1 MIGSTPETQDLVTL
15 ARSKFD
21 RLSESELK
29 MLRAASAS
37 ECAYCGPSD
46 GDHDPGNDPAKA
58 DEWSGQ
64 RTIRAA
70 LIRWLGV
77 EQPVKVHHRGIQVH
91 AAQIA
96 DALDLAFVTVPFPLA
111 FINCVFASEINLHN
125 AQHEA
130 LYLRASRTAAIV
142 ADGLKVRGDLF
153 LDAGNAEDEVRLA
166 GAEIGGN
173 LLSDFATFKRGLL
186 ADGIKVN
193 GYMSFRAGNAEDEV
207 RLAGAEI
214 GGNLLC
220 DDASFKRGLLA
231 DGIKVNGYMSFRAG
245 NAEGEVRL
253 AGAYIRGDFN
263 CSKAIFNNPGGI
275 ALLADGIKV
284 SGDVFVCDEFK
295 AEGEVR
301 LVGAD
306 IGKNLE
312 CGSGTFKN
320 SRGIALLADG
330 IKVSGDV
337 SLRAGFNAEGE
348 VRLIR
353 ADIGRNFKCDTG
365 TFNNVGRD
373 ALSADGIKVV
383 GDVLLIRGFYA
394 EGEVRLVG
402 AHIGENLLCDEG
414 VFENGRRI
422 ALNASGVS
430 VTGSVFL
437 RNRFG
442 VEGEVRLAG
451 AHISGNLDCRDVEF
465 TPDSRV
471 NISQA
476 SVTGTLL
483 WRGVRWNLGSKRQA
497 EPNSPEPLLN
507 LAHTSVGSVSD
518 DKNSWPIGRLRLDGF
533 VYSRFADAS
542 DDAKS
547 RLEWLSWQEPGFW
560 PRPYLQ
566 LAKVLR
572 EVGDDSGARRVFV
585 ALENSRRKNPNLSWW
600 SRRWAGALRVTI
612 GYGYQPLLAGWWVA
626 LFVIIGFFSMASSI
640 RSRPS
645 CRWWTCNS
653 LSIGFRPRN
662 FPLSTRST
670 C

>member
-1 MIGSTPETQDLVTL
+1 MRGGLNRELKKGNAMIGSTPETQDLVTL

-29 MLRAASAS
+29 MLRAASAG

-153 LDAGNAEDEVRLA
+153 LD
-166 GAEIGGN
+166 
-173 LLSDFATFKRGLL
+173 
-186 ADGIKVN
+186 
-193 GYMSFRAGNAEDEV
+193 AGNAEDEV

-373 ALSADGIKVV
+373 ALSADGIKVG

-430 VTGSVFL
+430 VTGSV
-437 RNRFG
+437 
-442 VEGEVRLAG
+442 
-451 AHISGNLDCRDVEF
+451 
-465 TPDSRV
+465 
-471 NISQA
+471 
-476 SVTGTLL
+476 
-483 WRGVRWNLGSKRQA
+483 
-497 EPNSPEPLLN
+497 
-507 LAHTSVGSVSD
+507 
-518 DKNSWPIGRLRLDGF
+518 
-533 VYSRFADAS
+533 
-542 DDAKS
+542 
-547 RLEWLSWQEPGFW
+547 
-560 PRPYLQ
+560 
-566 LAKVLR
+566 
-572 EVGDDSGARRVFV
+572 
-585 ALENSRRKNPNLSWW
+585 
-600 SRRWAGALRVTI
+600 
-612 GYGYQPLLAGWWVA
+612 
-626 LFVIIGFFSMASSI
+626 
-640 RSRPS
+640 
-645 CRWWTCNS
+645 
-653 LSIGFRPRN
+653 
-662 FPLSTRST
+662 
-670 C
+670 